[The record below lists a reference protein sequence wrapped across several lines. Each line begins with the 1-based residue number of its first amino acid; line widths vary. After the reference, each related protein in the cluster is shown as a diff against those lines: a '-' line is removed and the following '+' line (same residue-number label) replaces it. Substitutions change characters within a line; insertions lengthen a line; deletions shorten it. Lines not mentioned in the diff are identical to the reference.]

1 MESRRRPDCQLFHRG
16 VQGNTKRQEWGYRK
30 IENRTKKQKKPK
42 KEQILVSA
50 AVAAR
55 TLLMDSQ
62 GKEP

>member
-1 MESRRRPDCQLFHRG
+1 MENQ
-16 VQGNTKRQEWGYRK
+16 QK
-30 IENRTKKQKKPK
+30 IEKTTETK

-62 GKEP
+62 GKEDRPVAVTKR